1 MRVMN
6 MFDATTILQVEK
18 YGHGWGK
25 AEAGTEN
32 GERGTGAT
40 GEMAEEKGERAAR
53 GLSLCELA

>member
-1 MRVMN
+1 
-6 MFDATTILQVEK
+6 MFDATTIPQVEK